1 MIGRKILVG
10 ILAIGMSTTLAGVN
24 SYALAP
30 NTNLDEGME
39 LKAIEYVASD
49 CDFED
54 LDFDYSE
61 NYEYTFEEFKE
72 LLKSDL
78 DLKTLDAVE
87 SLFNEAIVLE
97 KENKYEDAEKLWSEI
112 DEKDIFEMTE
122 LDFSVDMDSEFDLEA
137 WSFED
142 FESMLKTDIDKE
154 TLKTVKTLFDEA
166 IKLEFENKFD
176 EAFDIWDNLFYMDIY
191 ENDVFEM
198 TELDSNVDMDSEF
211 DLEPW
216 SFEEFESMLK
226 TDIDKQTLETAKT
239 LFDQAIKLELENKF
253 DEAFDI
259 WDTLFDMDIYG
270 YDEIIEE
277 IEVIK

>member
-1 MIGRKILVG
+1 
-10 ILAIGMSTTLAGVN
+10 
-24 SYALAP
+24 
-30 NTNLDEGME
+30 
-39 LKAIEYVASD
+39 
-49 CDFED
+49 
-54 LDFDYSE
+54 
-61 NYEYTFEEFKE
+61 
-72 LLKSDL
+72 
-78 DLKTLDAVE
+78 
-87 SLFNEAIVLE
+87 
-97 KENKYEDAEKLWSEI
+97 
-112 DEKDIFEMTE
+112 
-122 LDFSVDMDSEFDLEA
+122 MDSEFDLEA